1 MMYYGPMG
9 WFGGLWMIA
18 FWIGIIWFIVWLVE
32 RSRGT
37 GKQSDRTPLDI
48 AKERYAKGEINKK
61 EFESMKKE
69 LM

>member
-1 MMYYGPMG
+1 MMYYGHMG

-18 FWIGIIWFIVWLVE
+18 FWIGLIWFIVWLVE
-32 RSRGT
+32 RTKGAESNKT
-37 GKQSDRTPLDI
+37 SLDI

-69 LM
+69 LK